1 MLELASGGLDK
12 ANEITIVNIIN
23 RRLME
28 HMPVSEVSPLMEA
41 YAKANLFEKEMEE
54 IGRAN
59 KMMQTGKGVT
69 GVLGLAN
76 DYFGM
81 DSAKNSLI
89 DSGNEIR
96 LIETDIENIYQL
108 IKYWRAY
115 NPCDSDCQRCID
127 AL

>member
-1 MLELASGGLDK
+1 
-12 ANEITIVNIIN
+12 
-23 RRLME
+23 
-28 HMPVSEVSPLMEA
+28 MEA

-108 IKYWRAY
+108 LNTGVRTTPATAIA
-115 NPCDSDCQRCID
+115 SAASTRCMPSLKPPRNTRNTLLPKMTTTIRM
-127 AL
+127 L